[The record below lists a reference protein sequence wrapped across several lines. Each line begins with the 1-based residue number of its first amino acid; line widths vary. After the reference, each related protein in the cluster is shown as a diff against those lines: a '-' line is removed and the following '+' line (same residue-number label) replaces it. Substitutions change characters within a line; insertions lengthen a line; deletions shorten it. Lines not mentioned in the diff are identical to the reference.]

1 MPRSINLE
9 EKTAMKKLPC
19 FVITLAGVLG
29 AMAAAA
35 AEPYC
40 SWEADNYGIDAP
52 LCGLSGDP
60 ERGRVLAYE
69 RKKGNCLACH
79 TMPIPE
85 EQFHGTIGP
94 NLAGVGSRY
103 SEGQLRLRL
112 VDMKV
117 INPVTLMPGFYK
129 NPDELSRVKKEFQ
142 GQTPLTAQEIEDV
155 VAYLETLQ

>member
-1 MPRSINLE
+1 
-9 EKTAMKKLPC
+9 MKILPC
-19 FVITLAGVLG
+19 IVAVLGVLG
-29 AMAAAA
+29 AVTEAAG
-35 AEPYC
+35 EEYC
-40 SWEADNYGIDAP
+40 SWEADNYAIDAP
-52 LCGLSGDP
+52 LCGLTGDAG
-60 ERGRVLAYE
+60 RGRVLAYE

-79 TMPIPE
+79 AMPIPE

-94 NLAGVGSRY
+94 NLAGAGSRY

-129 NPDELSRVKKEFQ
+129 NPEELNRVMKEFQ
-142 GQTPLTAQEIEDV
+142 GKTPLTAQEIEDV

>member
-1 MPRSINLE
+1 
-9 EKTAMKKLPC
+9 MKRLPYL
-19 FVITLAGVLG
+19 VVVLAGVLG
-29 AMAAAA
+29 VVGVQAG
-35 AEPYC
+35 ETYC
-40 SWEADNYGIDAP
+40 QWKADNYAISAP
-52 LCGLSGDP
+52 LCGLAGNP

-79 TMPIPE
+79 KMPIPE
-85 EQFHGTIGP
+85 EQFHGNIAP

-129 NPDELSRVKKEFQ
+129 NPDELNRVMKEFQ
-142 GQTPLTAQEIEDV
+142 GKTPLTAQEIEDV
-155 VAYLETLQ
+155 VAYLGTLQ